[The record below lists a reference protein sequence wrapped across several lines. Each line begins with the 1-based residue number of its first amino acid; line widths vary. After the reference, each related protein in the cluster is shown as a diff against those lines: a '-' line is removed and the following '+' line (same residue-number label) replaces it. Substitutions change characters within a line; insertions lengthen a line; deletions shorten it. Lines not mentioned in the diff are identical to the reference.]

1 MSDAQNVI
9 RNEARLQQQIRPKRR
24 RRWIGISAVILIVIL
39 LLGVFGISGYV
50 GWNLTHPVKD
60 PLEAKPED
68 LQLAY
73 TNVEFNSAYDE
84 TLLRGWLIPAGDTKD
99 RIVIFSHGFRG
110 NRSGEKP
117 ALPTA
122 KALKEQGIASLLFD
136 FRNSGESEGTVT
148 SVGLYEKSDLLA
160 AINYAKSLG
169 YTKIGLVGYSMGAV
183 VSLNA
188 APEASDVQAVI
199 ADSPFAD
206 LRPYLEENLPVW
218 SNLPAFPFT
227 PLVIWET
234 TLMTGL
240 DPDKVRPIESITK
253 LKDKPVM
260 LIHTTNDG
268 KIPAS
273 NSEQL
278 MKASGSPNTSLWLVE
293 GDKHVGAYDVKPD
306 EYLAKVT
313 QFFSNNLK

>member
-1 MSDAQNVI
+1 MS
-9 RNEARLQQQIRPKRR
+9 EAPNMLPNKVRIQQQSKPKRR
-24 RRWIGISAVILIVIL
+24 RRWIGISAIIFAMIVIL
-39 LLGVFGISGYV
+39 GVTGISGFV
-50 GWNLTHPVKD
+50 GWNLTHPAKD
-60 PLEAKPED
+60 PITNKPEK
-68 LQLAY
+68 LQMTY
-73 TNVEFNSAYDE
+73 TNVQFNSAYDD
-84 TLLRGWLIPAGDTKD
+84 TLLRGWLIPAGDNKD
-99 RIVIFSHGFRG
+99 RIVIFSHGYRG

-122 KALKEQGIASLLFD
+122 QALQKQGIASLLFD

-148 SVGLYEKSDLLA
+148 SVGLFEKSDLIA
-160 AINYAKSLG
+160 AVNYAKSLG

-183 VSLNA
+183 VSIDA
-188 APEASDVQAVI
+188 APEVSDVQAVI

-206 LRPYLEENLPVW
+206 MRPYLEDNLPVW

-234 TLMTGL
+234 SMLTGL
-240 DPDKVRPIESITK
+240 DPDQVRPIESITK
-253 LKDKPVM
+253 LKDKQVL

-278 MKASGSPNTSLWLVE
+278 MKASGSPNTSLWLVP
-293 GDKHVGAYDVKPD
+293 GDRHVGAYNAVPD
-306 EYLAKVT
+306 EYLTKVT
-313 QFFSNNLK
+313 QFFTQNLK